1 MPGMG
6 QAPQTDDPT
15 VVSAFHSALAHQ
27 GLLILCLL
35 ALLAISWNVV
45 RTVQFRRVQ
54 RNAGS
59 APDQEL
65 RFPEPLPRRVLR
77 IGFGILWVVDGL
89 LQLQQAMPL
98 GMPTQVLQPSETGA
112 RPWVQSVMNVGLGIW
127 EKHPV
132 EAAAAAVWIQLGIGV
147 LLLVSSSGRWA
158 RIAGLASVGWGLVV
172 WVFGEAFGGIFTP
185 GLTWLFGAPGSVL
198 LYVIAGAL
206 VALPDRAWMNREL
219 GRRIL
224 VGSGS
229 FFVVMAVL
237 QAWPGR
243 GFWQGRTAT
252 GSGTLPQM
260 LSQMAATPQPQV
272 VRSAVSAFE
281 SFDLSHGWAVNLFVV
296 ISLAVSGVLLCSGK
310 INLLKAGAVAA
321 GVLGL
326 ADWLL
331 VQDLGVF
338 GGTGTDPNSALPMLL
353 IIITGYLVFAHEPA
367 LATSPERGFTEVSI
381 PAIGPEYA
389 GSPWWTR
396 VSGRQLRRGL
406 VAIAAV
412 GVVLVGAV
420 PMAFASFN
428 QNGDAIVS
436 EATDGTP
443 VVIDSPAPKFDLR
456 DQAGLPVSLDDLK
469 GKVVA
474 LTFLDP
480 VCTSDCPTI
489 AQEFRETDSLL
500 GPDRSK
506 VALVAI
512 ATNQLYT
519 SVATLDAFDRQEG
532 LNVVPNWLFL
542 TGTASQLQG
551 VWNDYGVQEQVE
563 PAGAMVA
570 HTDVVYVIDATGAER
585 AIISADPTPGSAGET
600 SFSQILLSE
609 IRQVLPR

>member
-6 QAPQTDDPT
+6 QAPQTDDPV

-35 ALLAISWNVV
+35 VVLAVGWNVV
-45 RTVQFRRVQ
+45 RTVQFRRFLRTGQ
-54 RNAGS
+54 S
-59 APDQEL
+59 APDQEAQL
-65 RFPEPLPRRVLR
+65 PEPVARRVLR
-77 IGFGILWVVDGL
+77 IGFGIFWVADGI
-89 LQLQQAMPL
+89 LQLQVAMPL

-112 RPWVQSVMNVGLGIW
+112 RPWVQDVMNIGLGIW

-132 EAAAAAVWIQLGIGV
+132 ETAAAAVWIQLGLGV
-147 LLLVSSSGRWA
+147 LLLVSSKGRWS
-158 RIAGLASVGWGLVV
+158 RLAGLASVGWGLVV

-185 GLTWLFGAPGSVL
+185 GLSWLFGAPGSVL

-206 VALPDRAWMNREL
+206 VALPEGAWLKRDL
-219 GRRIL
+219 GRRIV

-229 FFVVMAVL
+229 FYVVMAVL

-243 GFWQGRTAT
+243 GFWQGRTPT

-260 LSQMAATPQPQV
+260 LSQMASTPQPQF
-272 VRSAVSAFE
+272 VRSAVTAFE
-281 SFDLSHGWAVNLFVV
+281 SFDLAHGWAVNLFVV
-296 ISLAVSGVLLCSGK
+296 VSLAATGGLLCTGRTSFVR
-310 INLLKAGAVAA
+310 AGVVAA
-321 GVLGL
+321 GILGL

-338 GGTGTDPNSALPMLL
+338 GGAGTDPNSAIPMLL
-353 IIITGYLVFAHEPA
+353 IIVTGYLAYERVPT
-367 LATSPERGFTEVSI
+367 LATSPDSGFTEVSI
-381 PAIGPEYA
+381 PVIGPEYA
-389 GSPWWTR
+389 SSPWWTR

-406 VAIAAV
+406 VAVAAV

-436 EATDGTP
+436 EVTDGTP
-443 VVIDSPAPKFDLR
+443 VVVDAPAPAFDLV
-456 DQAGLPVSLDDLK
+456 DQAGRPVSLAGLK
-469 GKVVA
+469 GKVIA

-489 AQEFRETDSLL
+489 AQEFRETDGLL
-500 GPDRSK
+500 GAERSK

-512 ATNQLYT
+512 VTNQLYT
-519 SVATLDAFDRQEG
+519 SVAALDAFDHQEG
-532 LNVVPNWLFL
+532 LDVVPNWLYL
-542 TGTASQLQG
+542 TGAFSQLQK

-570 HTDVVYVIDATGAER
+570 HTDVVYVIDATGTER

-600 SFSQILLSE
+600 SFAQILLSE
-609 IRQVLPR
+609 IRRILPQ

>member
-27 GLLILCLL
+27 GLVILCLL
-35 ALLAISWNVV
+35 AALAIGWNVL
-45 RTVQFRRVQ
+45 RTVQFRRFVRTGQ
-54 RNAGS
+54 S
-59 APDQEL
+59 APDQESPL
-65 RFPEPLPRRVLR
+65 AEPLARRVLR
-77 IGFGILWVVDGL
+77 IGFGILWVADGI
-89 LQLQQAMPL
+89 LQLQTAMPL
-98 GMPTQVLQPSETGA
+98 GMPTQVLQPSQSGA
-112 RPWVQSVMNVGLGIW
+112 RPWVQDVMNVGLGIW

-132 EAAAAAVWIQLGIGV
+132 EAAAAVVWIQLGIGV
-147 LLLVSSSGRWA
+147 FLLVSSSGRWS
-158 RIAGLASVGWGLVV
+158 RLAGLASVGWGLVV

-185 GLTWLFGAPGSVL
+185 GLSWLFGAPGSAL

-206 VALPDRAWMNREL
+206 VALPDRAWLNRDL
-219 GRRIL
+219 GKRIV

-229 FFVVMAVL
+229 FLVIMAVL

-243 GFWQGRTAT
+243 GFWQGRTAG

-260 LSQMAATPQPQV
+260 LAQMTATPQPGFI
-272 VRSAVSAFE
+272 RSAIAGFE

-296 ISLAVSGVLLCSGK
+296 ISLAGTGGLLCSGRT
-310 INLLKAGAVAA
+310 NLTRAGFVAA
-321 GVLGL
+321 CVLGL

-338 GGTGTDPNSALPMLL
+338 GGTGTDPNSAIPLLL
-353 IIITGYLVFAHEPA
+353 IIVTGYLVLAHEPA
-367 LATSPERGFTEVSI
+367 LASMPQRGFTEVSI

-389 GSPWWTR
+389 NAPWWTR
-396 VSGRQLRRGL
+396 VSGRQLRRAL
-406 VAIAAV
+406 VAVAAA

-436 EATDGTP
+436 EATNGTP
-443 VVIDSPAPKFDLR
+443 VQVDGPAPAFDLV
-456 DQAGLPVSLDDLK
+456 DQSGRTVSLADLK
-469 GKVVA
+469 GKVIA

-500 GPDRSK
+500 GSERSK
-506 VALVAI
+506 VTMVAI

-519 SVATLDAFDRQEG
+519 SAAALQAFDRQEG
-532 LNVVPNWLFL
+532 LVSIPNWLFL
-542 TGTASQLQG
+542 TGAASKLQKT
-551 VWNDYGVQEQVE
+551 WNDYGVQEQVE

-585 AIISADPTPGSAGET
+585 AILNADPTPGTAGET
-600 SFSQILLSE
+600 SFAAVLLSE
-609 IRQVLPR
+609 IRQLLPR

>member
-27 GLLILCLL
+27 GLLILCFL
-35 ALLAISWNVV
+35 AVLVIGWNVV

-54 RNAGS
+54 RNAES
-59 APDQEL
+59 VPEQEL
-65 RFPEPLPRRVLR
+65 RFAEPLSRRVLR

-112 RPWVQSVMNVGLGIW
+112 RPWVQSLVNVGLGIW

-185 GLTWLFGAPGSVL
+185 GLSWLFGAPGSAVF
-198 LYVIAGAL
+198 YVVAGAL
-206 VALPDRAWMNREL
+206 VALPDRAWMNRDL

-243 GFWQGRTAT
+243 GFWQGRTTT

-260 LSQMAATPQPQV
+260 LSQMAGTPQPQF

-281 SFDLSHGWAVNLFVV
+281 RFDLSHGWAVNLFFV
-296 ISLAVSGVLLCSGK
+296 ISLAVTGGLLCSPRTR
-310 INLLKAGAVAA
+310 LLRLGVVAA
-321 GVLGL
+321 GVLAL
-326 ADWLL
+326 ADWIV

-353 IIITGYLVFAHEPA
+353 VIFTGYLVFVHQPA
-367 LATSPERGFTEVSI
+367 LATSPERSFTEVSI
-381 PAIGPEYA
+381 PAIGPDYA

-396 VSGRQLRRGL
+396 VSGKQLGRGL
-406 VAIAAV
+406 VGLAAV

-443 VVIDSPAPKFDLR
+443 VVIDSPAPKFDLL
-456 DQAGLPVSLDDLK
+456 DQAGLPVSLADLK
-469 GKVVA
+469 GKVIA

-500 GPDRSK
+500 GAERSK

-532 LNVVPNWLFL
+532 LDVVPNWLFL
-542 TGTASQLQG
+542 TGTASQLQN

-570 HTDVVYVIDATGAER
+570 HTDVVYVIDATGSER
-585 AIISADPTPGSAGET
+585 VIISADPTPGIAGET
-600 SFSQILLSE
+600 SFSQVLLSE